1 MQHLLG
7 RSEAAGEPA
16 SIRPLSDWKAIGARL
31 IFWPVVLLT
40 LVALGLQLG
49 FKQTELKLAGPF
61 SVETDP
67 PQASFILAV
76 PQEPAAPW
84 WRQPLLG
91 DNGAKP
97 LQSFL
102 ELLINGRKM
111 GPAHMLHDVIR
122 SGRTTG
128 FSHWGN
134 HVIFTLPPDMKNDAS
149 AVVILRYTVRP
160 RGEVSAALAVLCAL
174 LGLFAYA
181 GPAASFAK
189 RYGERARFGVL
200 RMAYWI
206 LEGLCGVA
214 LVASAVFV
222 VASLYASALGHAL
235 PTTAL
240 IAWSPLARWAASNA
254 PYLGYPL
261 LMLAGLGA
269 VATWSI
275 GANASRQSFIASH
288 EWFLG
293 RLLASSGFPI
303 VACAFVFYI
312 STMWAGVV
320 RASDPNAS
328 NMGGLIPFSDANGYL
343 TGAFDQITD
352 GTLNA
357 FALRRPLAA
366 AFRSTLLIFGNI
378 SFQNMLI
385 LQACLL
391 AGAICFATYA
401 IMKWRG
407 IWAGLAFFALNY
419 IYDCY
424 FVATPLTEPL
434 GLFWALLSIPF
445 FIRGFRDRSTSSAL
459 VAFAMTAMALMT
471 RMGSMFTLPALLVWL
486 IWQFGRGAK
495 AKFRIGVAA
504 CCILLGVLGLNC
516 LLQRAYAVGPGSTTG
531 NFAYVLCGLSMGTT
545 WDGCLKNLAAEG
557 TPVLGSEDAMVRQ
570 LYSAAWNHFRANPG
584 FLFHRLAESVG
595 EFTTRFPGVIWRGY
609 GSVIPPDWLLQ
620 KVLTAISIIGL
631 LYGAIRRA
639 AAVELTFWALLWVS
653 IMGSSAFIYFDDG
666 ARALAASHPMMA
678 LFFALG
684 LSSRTRTSTVPPLHS
699 RLPRNGFIGLV
710 VAATLLVCVPWA
722 AHRFSPWK
730 LEIVSLPS
738 TPDEAFVFGGRR
750 MSGFLVVHNDQPLRM
765 DIPSIHFADF
775 AALTAQSGVE
785 QYQDLLRPTPPSL
798 PFGFVFAPALQRG
811 YGSEPIYIVPP
822 EVVER
827 PEVPAWHFHKRIW
840 GERHNGLRVYW
851 FYVTK
856 AEPWPATEG

>member
-1 MQHLLG
+1 MQYLLR
-7 RSEAAGEPA
+7 RSEAATEPA
-16 SIRPLSDWKAIGARL
+16 SIRHLRDWMSIGARL
-31 IFWPVVLLT
+31 IFSPLVLLT
-40 LVALGLQLG
+40 LVALVLQLG
-49 FKQTELKLAGPF
+49 FKQTEFEIAGPF
-61 SVETDP
+61 TVETNP

-76 PQEPAAPW
+76 PQEPALPW

-91 DNGAKP
+91 DNGEKP

-102 ELLINGRKM
+102 ELRINGRKM
-111 GPAHMLHDVIR
+111 GPAHTLHDIIR
-122 SGRTTG
+122 SGGTIG

-134 HVIFTLPPDMKNDAS
+134 HVIFALPPGVKNDAS
-149 AVVILRYTVRP
+149 AVAALRYTVRP
-160 RGEVSAALAVLCAL
+160 RAGVSVALAILCTL

-181 GPAASFAK
+181 GPAASFVN
-189 RYGERARFGVL
+189 RYGERSRFVVV

-206 LEGLCGVA
+206 LAGFCGVA
-214 LVASAVFV
+214 LVATTVFV
-222 VASLYASALGHAL
+222 VASLYASALGYAL

-240 IAWSPLARWAASNA
+240 IHWSPLAKWAASNA

-269 VATWSI
+269 VTTWSI
-275 GANASRQSFIASH
+275 GANASHQSFVASH
-288 EWFLG
+288 ERFLG
-293 RLLASSGFPI
+293 RLLAWSGFPI
-303 VACAFVFYI
+303 LACAFVFYI

-320 RASDPNAS
+320 RAGDPNAS
-328 NMGGLIPFSDANGYL
+328 TMGGLIPFSDANGYL

-352 GTLNA
+352 GTLNM

-366 AFRSTLLIFGNI
+366 AFRSVLLILGNI

-391 AGAICFATYA
+391 AGAICFATHA
-401 IMKWRG
+401 IIKWRG
-407 IWAGLAFFALNY
+407 IWAGIAFFALNY

-445 FIRGFRDRSTSSAL
+445 FIRAFNDRSTSAAL

-504 CCILLGVLGLNC
+504 CCILLGVLGLNSF
-516 LLQRAYAVGPGSTTG
+516 LQRAYATGPGSTTG
-531 NFAYVLCGLSMGTT
+531 NFAYVLCGLSMGTA

-557 TPVLGSEDAMVRQ
+557 TPVRGSEEAMVRQ

-584 FLFHRLAESVG
+584 VLFQRLAESIG
-595 EFTTRFPGVIWRGY
+595 EFATRFPDVLWRGY
-609 GSVIPPDWLLQ
+609 GLLIPPDWLLQ
-620 KVLTAISIIGL
+620 KVLTAICITGL

-639 AAVELTFWALLWVS
+639 AAVELTFWVLLWVS
-653 IMGSSAFIYFDDG
+653 IVGSSAFIYFDDG

-684 LSSRTRTSTVPPLHS
+684 LSRRTWTSTVSPPHS
-699 RLPRNGFIGLV
+699 RLSRNGFIGLV
-710 VAATLLVCVPWA
+710 VAAALFVCVPWA

-730 LEIVSLPS
+730 LETVSLPS

-750 MSGFLVVHNDQPLRM
+750 MSGFLVVDNDQPLRM

-785 QYQDLLRPTPPSL
+785 QYQDLLHPTPPNL

-827 PEVPAWHFHKRIW
+827 PDVPAWHFHVHMW
-840 GERHNGLRVYW
+840 GARYNDLRVYW
-851 FYVTK
+851 FYVTE
-856 AEPWPATEG
+856 AEPWPVTER